1 MPKFKL
7 IKIHFK
13 KLLFNQKLNIK
24 QKTIA
29 KTSKT
34 KNYLTYHIKNDK
46 KSYDILVLIL
56 NQKLL
61 DLIGDEPGG
70 VANTIENKPQKET
83 SVKNKNTILSISK
96 QKTLFGKI
104 VVITPNIPKKAKVII
119 NMSNQ
124 NKKIEN
130 QKNSKHIGKPKEN
143 KNIKI
148 KKEPKNKKPKK
159 ETFNPKEKQPNKV
172 STIKKM
178 PKKKIKNITNINN
191 SPKPKYKLQKKKTN
205 HVAVFST
212 FTAKLLFGL
221 ALAAL
226 TTKKII
232 HGVLLATPLA
242 ILNHRKSRKTNK
254 KLIKKYR

>member
-34 KNYLTYHIKNDK
+34 KHYLTYHIKNDK

-61 DLIGDEPGG
+61 DLIGDESGG
-70 VANTIENKPQKET
+70 VVNTIENKPQKEK
-83 SVKNKNTILSISK
+83 SAKNKKTILSISK

-130 QKNSKHIGKPKEN
+130 QKNTKHIGKHKEN
-143 KNIKI
+143 KDIKI
-148 KKEPKNKKPKK
+148 KKEIQNKNPKK
-159 ETFNPKEKQPNKV
+159 ETFNPKEKQLNKV

-205 HVAVFST
+205 HVAIFST

-242 ILNHRKSRKTNK
+242 ILNHRKSRKINK

>member
-34 KNYLTYHIKNDK
+34 KNYYLTYHIKNDK

-70 VANTIENKPQKET
+70 VVNTIENKPQKET
-83 SVKNKNTILSISK
+83 SAKNKNTILSISK

-104 VVITPNIPKKAKVII
+104 VVITPNIPKKTKVII

-130 QKNSKHIGKPKEN
+130 QKNSKHIGKHKEN
-143 KNIKI
+143 KDIKI
-148 KKEPKNKKPKK
+148 KKEIQNKNPKK
-159 ETFNPKEKQPNKV
+159 ETFNPKEKQLNKV

-178 PKKKIKNITNINN
+178 PKKKIKNITNIN

-254 KLIKKYR
+254 KLVKKYR

>member
-24 QKTIA
+24 QKTIV

-34 KNYLTYHIKNDK
+34 KHYLTYHIKNDK

-70 VANTIENKPQKET
+70 VVNTIENKPQKET

-130 QKNSKHIGKPKEN
+130 QKNSKHIGKHKEN
-143 KNIKI
+143 KDIKI
-148 KKEPKNKKPKK
+148 KKEIQNKNPKK
-159 ETFNPKEKQPNKV
+159 ETFNPKEKQLNKV

-178 PKKKIKNITNINN
+178 PKKKIKNITNIN

-254 KLIKKYR
+254 KLVKKYR

>member
-1 MPKFKL
+1 MLKFKL

-34 KNYLTYHIKNDK
+34 KHYLTYHIKNDK

-61 DLIGDEPGG
+61 DLIGDESGG
-70 VANTIENKPQKET
+70 VVNTIENKPQKET
-83 SVKNKNTILSISK
+83 SAKNKNTILSISK

-148 KKEPKNKKPKK
+148 KKEIQNKNPKK
-159 ETFNPKEKQPNKV
+159 ETFNPKEKQLNKV

-178 PKKKIKNITNINN
+178 PKKKIKNITNIN

-254 KLIKKYR
+254 KLVKKYR